1 MREALVRLDEA
12 DFAALGI
19 EELVGLA
26 RAAGIREF
34 DELACHGDSSVVKA
48 VVDER
53 MDEAA
58 LEDLEYVDSWDRVAA
73 DADSC
78 VYVVSFSAP
87 ELSADAADTGEELV
101 GTCDPTVGDRG
112 ATVSLVGPQEAIAG
126 TVGEYEA
133 EGASPELRR
142 LGGYDGGERP
152 LAELTDRQ
160 REVVETAY
168 EAGYYEVP
176 REATAAEVAAG
187 LDLDASTVVEHL
199 QRAERSLMAHHLE
212 GA

>member
-1 MREALVRLDEA
+1 MCEALVRLDGT
-12 DFAALGI
+12 DFTALGI
-19 EELVGLA
+19 EELVDLA

-34 DELACHGDSSVVKA
+34 DELACHGDSSVVRLA
-48 VVDER
+48 VDER

-58 LEDLEYVDSWDRVAA
+58 LDDLEYVDSWELVAA
-73 DADSC
+73 DADAC

-142 LGGYDGGERP
+142 LGGYDGGKRP

-187 LDLDASTVVEHL
+187 LDLDSSTVVEHL

-212 GA
+212 GT

>member
-1 MREALVRLDEA
+1 MREALVRLDGT

-19 EELVGLA
+19 EELVDIA
-26 RAAGIREF
+26 RAASIREF

-58 LEDLEYVDSWDRVAA
+58 LNRLGYIDSWDRVAA

-87 ELSADAADTGEELV
+87 ELSADAADATEELV
-101 GTCDPTVGDRG
+101 GTCNPTVGDRG

-176 REATAAEVAAG
+176 RAATAAEVAAE
-187 LDLDASTVVEHL
+187 LDLDSSTVVEHL
-199 QRAERSLMAHHLE
+199 QRAERNLMAHHLE

>member
-19 EELVGLA
+19 EELVGLV
-26 RAAGIREF
+26 RSAGIREF

-58 LEDLEYVDSWDRVAA
+58 LDDLEYVDSWKPVAA

-78 VYVVSFSAP
+78 IYVVSFSAP
-87 ELSADAADTGEELV
+87 ELSADAADAAEELV
-101 GTCDPTVGDRG
+101 GTCNPTVGDRG

-133 EGASPELRR
+133 EGVSPELRQ
-142 LGGYDGGERP
+142 LGGYGGGERP

-168 EAGYYEVP
+168 KAGYYEVP

-187 LDLDASTVVEHL
+187 LDLDPSTVVEHL
-199 QRAERSLMAHHLE
+199 QRAERNLMAHHLE

>member
-1 MREALVRLDEA
+1 M
-12 DFAALGI
+12 GI
-19 EELVGLA
+19 EELVGLV
-26 RAAGIREF
+26 RSAGIREF

-53 MDEAA
+53 IDEAA
-58 LEDLEYVDSWDRVAA
+58 LDGLEYVDSWDRVAA
-73 DADSC
+73 DADRC

-87 ELSADAADTGEELV
+87 ELSAAAADAAEDLV
-101 GTCDPTVGDRG
+101 GTCDPAVDDGG
-112 ATVSLVGPQEAIAG
+112 ATVSLVGPQAAIAG

-133 EGASPELRR
+133 EGASPELQR

-152 LAELTDRQ
+152 LAALTDRQ

-168 EAGYYEVP
+168 EVGYYEVP
-176 REATAAEVAAG
+176 REATATEVAAE

-199 QRAERSLMAHHLE
+199 QRAERNLMAHHLD

>member
-19 EELVGLA
+19 EELVGLV
-26 RAAGIREF
+26 RSAGIGEF

-58 LEDLEYVDSWDRVAA
+58 LDELEYVDSWDRVAA
-73 DADSC
+73 DADSR

-87 ELSADAADTGEELV
+87 ELSADAADAAEELV

-112 ATVSLVGPQEAIAG
+112 ATVSLVGSQEAIAG

-152 LAELTDRQ
+152 LAVWTDRQ
-160 REVVETAY
+160 REVVEKAY
-168 EAGYYEVP
+168 EAGY
-176 REATAAEVAAG
+176 
-187 LDLDASTVVEHL
+187 
-199 QRAERSLMAHHLE
+199 
-212 GA
+212 

>member
-19 EELVGLA
+19 EELVGLV
-26 RAAGIREF
+26 RSAGIREF

-58 LEDLEYVDSWDRVAA
+58 LDELEYIDSWDRVAA

-87 ELSADAADTGEELV
+87 ELSANAADAAEDLV
-101 GTCDPTVGDRG
+101 GTCNPTVGDRG

-133 EGASPELRR
+133 EGASPEIRR

-176 REATAAEVAAG
+176 REATAAEVAAE

-199 QRAERSLMAHHLE
+199 QRAERNLMSHHLE

>member
-12 DFAALGI
+12 DFATLGI
-19 EELVGLA
+19 EELVELV
-26 RAAGIREF
+26 RSAGIGEF

-58 LEDLEYVDSWDRVAA
+58 LDELEYIDSWDRVAA

-87 ELSADAADTGEELV
+87 ELSANAADAAEDLV
-101 GTCDPTVGDRG
+101 GTCNPTVGDRG
-112 ATVSLVGPQEAIAG
+112 ATVSLVGPQAAIAG

-176 REATAAEVAAG
+176 REATAAEVAAE
-187 LDLDASTVVEHL
+187 LDLDSSTVVEHL

>member
-19 EELVGLA
+19 EELVGLV
-26 RAAGIREF
+26 RSAGIREF
-34 DELACHGDSSVVKA
+34 DELTCHGDSSVVKA

-58 LEDLEYVDSWDRVAA
+58 LDELEYVDSWDRVAA

-87 ELSADAADTGEELV
+87 ELSAEAADAAEELV
-101 GTCDPTVGDRG
+101 GTCNPTVGDDG
-112 ATVSLVGPQEAIAG
+112 ATMSLVGPQAAIAG

-160 REVVETAY
+160 REVVESAY

-176 REATAAEVAAG
+176 REATATEVAAE
-187 LDLDASTVVEHL
+187 LDLDSSTVVEHL
-199 QRAERSLMAHHLE
+199 QRAERNLMAYHLE